1 MKILS
6 GGRQNCGGPTALRPK
21 HLGRD
26 ILIQRPLAL
35 DLIARRLG
43 IHEREA
49 KTVGNNASQL
59 DAVKI
64 PRVSCWTEEQRF
76 NLENFAARAA

>member
-6 GGRQNCGGPTALRPK
+6 GGRRNCSGPTALRPK

-26 ILIQRPLAL
+26 ILIQRPLVL
-35 DLIARRLG
+35 DPLARGLG
-43 IHEREA
+43 ILERET
-49 KTVGNNASQL
+49 KTAGNDASQF

-64 PRVSCWTEEQRF
+64 HCVSYWTEEQRF